1 MTPSTSTPCS
11 RSALAAVASLP
22 GSRKLPVNTT
32 RVSAL
37 GFTERAPS
45 SKALT
50 LARKKLMG
58 SATTY
63 PSLFVFVVLP
73 AAIPI
78 R

>member
-1 MTPSTSTPCS
+1 M
-11 RSALAAVASLP
+11 
-22 GSRKLPVNTT
+22 NTT
-32 RVSAL
+32 RVSAFGL
-37 GFTERAPS
+37 TERAPS
-45 SKALT
+45 WKALT

-73 AAIPI
+73 AAMPM